1 MDWSLCK
8 YEREWDGNISG
19 VLLMIFAFF
28 VSSGTWVEI
37 KFGTKRDDNSS
48 ETHDKKIITI
58 IQIIQYEIVCNLTKS
73 IYEGRDARTI

>member
-19 VLLMIFAFF
+19 VVLMISAFF

-37 KFGTKRDDNSS
+37 KFGTTRDHNCRNTRQ
-48 ETHDKKIITI
+48 ENNNNNTNH
-58 IQIIQYEIVCNLTKS
+58 S
-73 IYEGRDARTI
+73 IRNCL